1 MDERI
6 FNIINRAEEEFDY
19 EYSMDDSLQSI
30 IDGAEDAILNG
41 VDYDIIR
48 ECETNSHYD
57 HISYEDKDFSY
68 EADGQFLNMD
78 ESLNKYYRF
87 EDGAYK
93 PIEWYERTDGDFV
106 LMDRVLDNEGFIVA
120 LIAK

>member
-1 MDERI
+1 MDNRI
-6 FNIINRAEEEFDY
+6 INIINRAEEEFDY

-41 VDYDIIR
+41 VDHDIIR

-57 HISYEDKDFSY
+57 HVSYEDEDFSY

-78 ESLNKYYRF
+78 ESRNKYYRF
-87 EDGAYK
+87 EDGTYK